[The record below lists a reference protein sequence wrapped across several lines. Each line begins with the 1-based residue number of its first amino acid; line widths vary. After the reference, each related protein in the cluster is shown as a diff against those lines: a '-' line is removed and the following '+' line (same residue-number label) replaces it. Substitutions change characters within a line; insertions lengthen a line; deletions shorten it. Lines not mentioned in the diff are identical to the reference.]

1 MKSKN
6 IAGNKKT
13 GKILFEAGIL
23 IMIVNLLSVYGIW
36 QSILNG
42 WRIQGGELC
51 FQAFIKSGGKY
62 VITYLNQESIYIS
75 FLSVLFSFLGN
86 KEEIV
91 SIINLILQAG
101 GVFFFYLGAKN
112 LFRFVFPLALTFI
125 AGLLSICFYPVIT
138 DSSMHLIWC
147 LSGLVFWFGSK
158 SFVDVSGKFLKR
170 IFLGIF
176 VGILCYI
183 DLTGFFLL
191 TTFLLFILITKEF
204 DLKEKKIQ
212 FLHFVWFLLAV
223 INGFFVMFYLWN
235 NFKLNKDTFSYWLND
250 KLSYFMYEEGLNQ
263 YICLGLILIISM
275 IFYAIKHSGKS
286 KNISKTETI
295 TVNETQILIDET
307 KNTKVPSSQPVTH
320 KEEVLEETA
329 MYEPSEEE
337 VVAVEIIAEAP
348 EPKINKPIK
357 FIENP
362 LPLPK
367 KHVKKEMTYAFEP
380 TKEQMHYD
388 LNNYRLDDDYDLKDT

>member
-1 MKSKN
+1 MKPKN

-62 VITYLNQESIYIS
+62 VITYLEQESIYIS

-101 GVFFFYLGAKN
+101 GVIFFYLGAKN

-125 AGLLSICFYPVIT
+125 AGLLSVCFYPVIT
-138 DSSMHLIWC
+138 DNSMHLIWC
-147 LSGLVFWFGSK
+147 LSGLIFWFGSK
-158 SFVDVSGKFLKR
+158 SFMDVSGKFLKR
-170 IFLGIF
+170 IFLGILL
-176 VGILCYI
+176 GILCYI
-183 DLTGFFLL
+183 DLAGFFLL
-191 TTFLLFILITKEF
+191 TAFLLFILIAKEF

-212 FLHFVWFLLAV
+212 FVHFIWFLLAV

-235 NFKLNKDTFSYWLND
+235 NFKLNQDTFSYWLSD
-250 KLSYFMYEEGLNQ
+250 KLSHFMYEEGLNQ
-263 YICLGLILIISM
+263 YICLGLILIISV
-275 IFYAIKHSGKS
+275 IFYTIKRSGKP
-286 KNISKTETI
+286 KNTSKTETI
-295 TVNETQILIDET
+295 AVNETQNPENET
-307 KNTKVPSSQPVTH
+307 QNTKVPSSKLVTP
-320 KEEVLEETA
+320 KKDVPEEK
-329 MYEPSEEE
+329 E
-337 VVAVEIIAEAP
+337 VVAVEITTEAAES
-348 EPKINKPIK
+348 EVKKPIK

-380 TKEQMHYD
+380 TKDQMHYD
-388 LNNYRLDDDYDLKDT
+388 LNNYRLDDDYDLKDN

>member
-1 MKSKN
+1 MKHKN

-42 WRIQGGELC
+42 WKIQGGDLC
-51 FQAFIKSGGKY
+51 FQAFITSGGKY
-62 VITYLNQESIYIS
+62 VITYLEQKSMYIS

-86 KEEIV
+86 KEEVV

-101 GVFFFYLGAKN
+101 GLLFFYLGAKK

-125 AGLLSICFYPVIT
+125 AGLLSVCFYPVIA

-147 LSGLVFWFGSK
+147 LSGLIFWIGSK
-158 SFVDVSGKFLKR
+158 SFMDTSGKFIKR
-170 IFLGIF
+170 IFLGVLLGIF
-176 VGILCYI
+176 SYI
-183 DLTGFFLL
+183 DLAGFFLF
-191 TTFLLFILITKEF
+191 TTFLLFIFIAKEF
-204 DLKEKKIQ
+204 NFKEKKNQLI
-212 FLHFVWFLLAV
+212 HFIWFLLAV

-235 NFKLNKDTFSYWLND
+235 NFQLNKDTFSYWLQD
-250 KLSYFMYEEGLNQ
+250 KLSHFMYEAGLNQ
-263 YICLGLILIISM
+263 YICLGVILIVSV
-275 IFYAIKHSGKS
+275 IFYAIKRSRKPVS
-286 KNISKTETI
+286 AASAKAVPEEPVS
-295 TVNETQILIDET
+295 VDE
-307 KNTKVPSSQPVTH
+307 VTCPD
-320 KEEVLEETA
+320 EE
-329 MYEPSEEE
+329 
-337 VVAVEIIAEAP
+337 IAEPDSGANLVDEVIP
-348 EPKINKPIK
+348 IKKPIK

-367 KHVKKEMTYAFEP
+367 KHVKKEMNYAFEP
-380 TKEQMHYD
+380 TKDQMHYD